1 MKVLVV
7 EDDSNIRRGIVDH
20 FKSQGWLVSEA
31 MDGQL
36 GLEMCSEQVFDVIV
50 LDVMLP
56 QVNGYEICRSVRLE
70 GKTSPIIMLTAKA
83 SEEDALQGFNA
94 GATDYVRKPFS
105 LAELTARVQSHGVK
119 DAITRIENEYFILD
133 LNTRNLEQQGD
144 SGSVT
149 LTEKEAQVLAL
160 LTHNRGKVM
169 TRDHIMNQVWGNTFM
184 QGTRSVD
191 RCIKTLRKKL
201 HDECIV
207 TIRQVGYMIS

>member
-36 GLEMCSEQVFDVIV
+36 GLEMCSEQAFDVIV

-169 TRDHIMNQVWGNTFM
+169 TRDHIMNPVWGNTFM

-201 HDECIV
+201 QAECIV

>member
-36 GLEMCSEQVFDVIV
+36 GLEVCSEQAFDVIV

-70 GKTSPIIMLTAKA
+70 GKTTPIIMLTAKA

-105 LAELTARVQSHGVK
+105 LAELTARVRSHGVEEV
-119 DAITRIENEYFILD
+119 ITRIENEYFILD
-133 LNTRNLEQQGD
+133 LNTRNLEQQGY

-201 HDECIV
+201 QAECIV